1 MYFNPKTCKLRLS
14 YPTYLEHQAR
24 SPVPCS
30 RWRCNV
36 QSACW
41 FSSTS
46 MCNISTAQPRPHSQ
60 FVQGDFTGPSAT
72 NRRTSNMITNKA
84 LFHRVAV
91 QIKWMLCS
99 ARRAPCPPPP
109 PCGRALTI
117 HDLPPAQDMPVVRWF
132 PLHMCRFASA
142 NLKIA
147 NRRILFISN
156 NCL

>member
-1 MYFNPKTCKLRLS
+1 MHCTWVPEGESWGMNIKHDLRFPAQDGGAMCNPLVGSPSQACATSQRGRGLILRLS
-14 YPTYLEHQAR
+14 K
-24 SPVPCS
+24 
-30 RWRCNV
+30 
-36 QSACW
+36 
-41 FSSTS
+41 
-46 MCNISTAQPRPHSQ
+46 
-60 FVQGDFTGPSAT
+60 GT
-72 NRRTSNMITNKA
+72 NRRTSNMITNKV
-84 LFHRVAV
+84 LFHSVV
-91 QIKWMLCS
+91 VPKEWMLCS

-117 HDLPPAQDMPVVRWF
+117 HDPPPAQDMPVVQWF

>member
-1 MYFNPKTCKLRLS
+1 MHCTWVPEGESWGMNIKHDLRF
-14 YPTYLEHQAR
+14 PAQDGGA
-24 SPVPCS
+24 
-30 RWRCNV
+30 
-36 QSACW
+36 
-41 FSSTS
+41 
-46 MCNISTAQPRPHSQ
+46 MCNPLVGSPPRACATSQRPSRPHSL
-60 FVQGDFTGPSAT
+60 FVHGDSTGPSAT

-132 PLHMCRFASA
+132 PLHMCRFAST